1 MRGVD
6 RMDQVI
12 GYYNMGRQS
21 KEWWKCVFT
30 YIVECSILNAH
41 VLFSCQ
47 NPSSQQLKFRFL
59 EQRIVL
65 VKALIGSYSGC
76 RKSGRTPQVDPNKS
90 LGHYPDRGERKG
102 ECVVCKRHHDKRRD
116 TLCVYSM

>member
-6 RMDQVI
+6 RMDQMI

-59 EQRIVL
+59 E
-65 VKALIGSYSGC
+65 
-76 RKSGRTPQVDPNKS
+76 RTA
-90 LGHYPDRGERKG
+90 RGESRKCFM
-102 ECVVCKRHHDKRRD
+102 EYH
-116 TLCVYSM
+116 TLSDY